1 MKRTV
6 LSLLLLAAV
15 LLTSCRSGEL
25 GKMLGF
31 GAPDYSGEPVTGTV
45 EPDSDAGLEITE
57 MIKMLS
63 VDSVKLPEFTS
74 MKESVNLCRDS
85 LLNYMLY
92 TDFAKYSGDPALLE
106 DAEKAYPDM
115 TISQLIPASDF
126 ESMMYRYFGGNVKIS
141 HVSGRMFRYLPKAS
155 AYVPL
160 ATPRGDRF
168 DVILDKVEETE
179 NTYRVEFTC
188 SNGEKSL
195 SYRAVI
201 IKRDDG
207 TMYFS
212 SVKRK

>member
-6 LSLLLLAAV
+6 LTALLLAAV
-15 LLTSCRSGEL
+15 LLTSCRSGEF

-74 MKESVNLCRDS
+74 MKESVNLCQ
-85 LLNYMLY
+85 
-92 TDFAKYSGDPALLE
+92 

>member
-1 MKRTV
+1 MKKTI
-6 LSLLLLAAV
+6 LSALLLAAV

-25 GKMLGF
+25 GRLLGF
-31 GAPDYSGEPVTGTV
+31 GAPDYSGEPVIGTV
-45 EPDSDAGLEITE
+45 DPESDAALEITE

-63 VDSVKLPEFTS
+63 VDSVKLPEFTG
-74 MKESVNLCRDS
+74 MRDAINLCRDS

-92 TDFAKYSGDPALLE
+92 TDFAKYSGDPDLLA
-106 DAEKAYPDM
+106 DAEEAYPDM
-115 TISQLIPASDF
+115 TISQLIPAADF

-168 DVILDKVEETE
+168 DVTLDKLEETE
-179 NTYRVEFTC
+179 NTYLVEFTC
-188 SNGEKSL
+188 SNDEKAL
-195 SYRAVI
+195 SYKAVI
-201 IKRDDG
+201 IKREDG

-212 SVKRK
+212 SVKAN